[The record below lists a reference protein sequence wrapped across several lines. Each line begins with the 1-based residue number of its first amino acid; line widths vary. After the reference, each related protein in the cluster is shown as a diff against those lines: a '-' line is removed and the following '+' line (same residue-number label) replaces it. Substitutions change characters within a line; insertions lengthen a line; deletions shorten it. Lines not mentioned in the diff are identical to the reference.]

1 MKKVTLYIESGGE
14 SKTVALEDE
23 LSIGRTNLSRIVLGD
38 AGLSR
43 LNTTFFRD
51 GDTVFVVDEKSLNGT
66 FLEGAPITGSPKRV
80 FDGDKITIGSETSIR
95 VEITEDS
102 KFRIHEQSKAE
113 NQKTKTE
120 ALKPNP
126 QPAADNLKS
135 KIENPKSNPSY
146 ILIAA
151 VGLTFL
157 IIFFAV
163 IGLIIASRY
172 DGGAGSAKPK
182 PNQRIIASAAIP
194 IRVVDPLV
202 REEPDSLDELIEAW
216 EVQEAEL
223 DAKDLQAVTVSTDAP
238 QLAVTVAE
246 WQKQLAK
253 AMEARSSA
261 AGLVS
266 GVLVP
271 EEMGGGRGIGKQL
284 AKIKELGLNINN
296 LPRDFSSLAQ
306 KRMNKELI
314 ELPLATATYVIDV
327 GGSANDSPFNQFDP
341 VSREKTPLVP
351 GMEGYAPLAKLAA
364 NFDGQKY
371 DLNNPNDRKTMK
383 RRLLRMFHPAAKAV
397 LEDIA
402 GAYHKKFNRPLR
414 VTSLTRSLEYQFDLT
429 RITNNAFRG
438 ATPPHTTGCTF
449 DMAYIRMTVE
459 EQNFVMAKIADL
471 EKRGLLDGLREVGQT
486 PCYHIFVYPDGKPPK
501 S

>member
-1 MKKVTLYIESGGE
+1 MKKVTLYIETGGE
-14 SKTVALEDE
+14 RQTITLEDE
-23 LSIGRTNLSRIVLGD
+23 LSFGRTNLSRVILND

-51 GDTVFVVDEKSLNGT
+51 EDLIFVVDEKSLNGT
-66 FLEGAPITGSPKRV
+66 FLSGEKITGEPRRV
-80 FDGDKITIGSETSIR
+80 FDGDEITIGSETRIR
-95 VEITEDS
+95 VEI
-102 KFRIHEQSKAE
+102 AE
-113 NQKTKTE
+113 EKPITNSELRVTNDNRQKPKTE
-120 ALKPNP
+120 VQSP
-126 QPAADNLKS
+126 KS
-135 KIENPKSNPSY
+135 KIENPKSNNPPY

-151 VGLTFL
+151 VGFTFL

-163 IGLIIASRY
+163 IGLVIASRY
-172 DGGAGSAKPK
+172 EGGAKPK
-182 PNQRIIASAAIP
+182 PNQRIIASASIP
-194 IRVVDPLV
+194 IRVVDPLGS
-202 REEPDSLDELIEAW
+202 EEPDSLDDLLEAW

-223 DAKDLQAVTVSTDAP
+223 DAKDLQAVTISTDAP
-238 QLAVTVAE
+238 QLAVSVAE

-266 GVLVP
+266 GVVVP
-271 EEMGGGRGIGKQL
+271 PEMGGGRGIGKQI
-284 AKIKELGLNINN
+284 AKIKELGLTINN

-314 ELPLATATYVIDV
+314 ELPLATTSYVIDV
-327 GGSANDSPFNQFDP
+327 GGSANDSPFNLFDP
-341 VSREKTPLVP
+341 ITREKSPLAP
-351 GMEGYAPLAKLAA
+351 GTEGYNILAKLAA

-383 RRLLRMFHPAAKAV
+383 RRLLRMFHPSAKAV
-397 LEDIA
+397 LEEIA
-402 GAYHKKFNRPLR
+402 GAYQQKFNRPLR
-414 VTSLTRSLEYQFDLT
+414 VTSLTRSLEYQLDLT

-449 DMAYIRMTVE
+449 DMAYIRMSAE
-459 EQNFVMAKIADL
+459 EQNFVMAKIAEL
-471 EKRGLLDGLREVGQT
+471 ERQGKLDALREVGQT
-486 PCYHIFVYPDGKPPK
+486 PCYHIVVYPDGKPPK